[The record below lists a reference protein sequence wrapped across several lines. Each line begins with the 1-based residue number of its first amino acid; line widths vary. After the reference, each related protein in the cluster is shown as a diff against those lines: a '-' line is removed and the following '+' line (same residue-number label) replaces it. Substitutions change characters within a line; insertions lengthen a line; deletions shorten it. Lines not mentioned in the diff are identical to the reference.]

1 MNSAEELS
9 SDGAAEV
16 KKWEKGLS
24 EDSDE
29 QKTRKIGFPRA
40 RTNRKQEK
48 RAFRG
53 LG

>member
-16 KKWEKGLS
+16 KKWEKGSS
-24 EDSDE
+24 EGSDE
-29 QKTRKIGFPRA
+29 QKTRKNGFPMP
-40 RTNRKQEK
+40 RTSRKQEK
-48 RAFRG
+48 LAFRG

>member
-1 MNSAEELS
+1 MNSAEALS

-24 EDSDE
+24 EASDE
-29 QKTRKIGFPRA
+29 QKIGKNGFLRPRMS
-40 RTNRKQEK
+40 RKQEK
-48 RAFRG
+48 LAFRG